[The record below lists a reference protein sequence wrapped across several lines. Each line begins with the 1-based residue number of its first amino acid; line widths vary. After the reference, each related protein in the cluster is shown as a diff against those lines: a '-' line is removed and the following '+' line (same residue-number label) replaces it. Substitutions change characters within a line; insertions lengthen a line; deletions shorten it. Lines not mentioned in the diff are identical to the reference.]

1 MQLPELPM
9 GMQWKVCVNTFL
21 PYEDGKNVEEQTEF
35 YYKKSLK
42 VPPRTVIILTA
53 EESQ

>member
-1 MQLPELPM
+1 
-9 GMQWKVCVNTFL
+9 
-21 PYEDGKNVEEQTEF
+21 VEEQTEF

-53 EESQ
+53 EES